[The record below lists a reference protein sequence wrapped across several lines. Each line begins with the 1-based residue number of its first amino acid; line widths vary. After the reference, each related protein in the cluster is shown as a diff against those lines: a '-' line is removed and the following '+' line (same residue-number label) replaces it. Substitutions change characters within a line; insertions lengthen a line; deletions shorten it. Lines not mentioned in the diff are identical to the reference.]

1 MGLCVVLTGQSSL
14 LKRGV
19 VEEGLVD
26 CSMGDYI
33 RILLCPHPVL
43 GALPQI
49 VEVAGQGVSGP
60 HVFCVSV
67 GSLWLYLAVSG
78 FHWFSLALTGYL
90 PVSLWLSLALC
101 DSHSGPLW
109 LTIAL

>member
-26 CSMGDYI
+26 CSLREYI

-49 VEVAGQGVSGP
+49 VEMAGQGVSGP
-60 HVFCVSV
+60 HVLCVSV
-67 GSLWLYLAVSG
+67 CFLW
-78 FHWFSLALTGYL
+78 
-90 PVSLWLSLALC
+90 
-101 DSHSGPLW
+101 SGPTFPLVAFYGLCCSNIVRAEQRHFLW
-109 LTIAL
+109 QSQHGASVWSPLS